1 MKNDIELIKF
11 PVVVFDE
18 NNNVIGVAVDFP
30 NILVAV
36 SEHYCDE
43 QVTLTSCEWFN
54 NVSAASIQFVG
65 LDGNYEVAAQ
75 TACIYDC
82 KIIEE

>member
-11 PVVVFDE
+11 PVAMFDE
-18 NNNVIGVAVDFP
+18 NGNLIGVAVDFP
-30 NILVAV
+30 NILLAV

-43 QVTLTSCEWFN
+43 QVALITCEWFN
-54 NVSAASIQFVG
+54 STGCASMQFDG
-65 LDGNYEVAAQ
+65 LDGNYEVDAQ

-82 KIIEE
+82 KTVA